1 MKNFGKLSPD
11 TELSASLV
19 HKLFH
24 QPHEVLAKL
33 RAARNGEV
41 VAETFDDK
49 TRERMDMGNQLEET
63 IVNLVQEKLDI
74 PMNYPVR
81 EVMSIEIGMSR
92 ERKVWD
98 IYASLDAISYIR
110 KPIEIKSKERQI
122 YTPFGQPINLLGPV
136 PIEIKNMQGKP
147 YDSFEQFAKEHGR
160 GYLQCLTQMM
170 IADAKYGIV
179 GILFNGN
186 DLRIYVCNE
195 DPNLREDIINR
206 TLELYEHLEDG
217 TYYEPVDVDTA
228 AALYPK
234 VAKETT
240 DISADH
246 LVTVT
251 DLEALLEKRKN
262 LDELIEQHQMKLI
275 EIVGDAE
282 IGILNTSGG
291 GMIELHRPIRHYK
304 AQPAKYSEAKEAR
317 TVRAKTVTIKRKM
330 EDWA

>member
-1 MKNFGKLSPD
+1 
-11 TELSASLV
+11 
-19 HKLFH
+19 
-24 QPHEVLAKL
+24 
-33 RAARNGEV
+33 
-41 VAETFDDK
+41 
-49 TRERMDMGNQLEET
+49 
-63 IVNLVQEKLDI
+63 
-74 PMNYPVR
+74 
-81 EVMSIEIGMSR
+81 
-92 ERKVWD
+92 
-98 IYASLDAISYIR
+98 
-110 KPIEIKSKERQI
+110 
-122 YTPFGQPINLLGPV
+122 
-136 PIEIKNMQGKP
+136 MQGKP

-330 EDWA
+330 EDWS